1 MNKKVSGCLGMAMRA
16 RKLSL
21 GDGVIESI
29 RNKKAKLVLISD
41 EASDNTKKKLTDK
54 CNYYQIDYLFIED
67 DLLNESI
74 GTNNRK
80 AVAIMEEGFANMI
93 KTCLKG

>member
-1 MNKKVSGCLGMAMRA
+1 MNKKLSGSLGMAMRS

-21 GDGVIESI
+21 GDGVLENI
-29 RNKKAKLVLISD
+29 RNKKARLVLISE

-54 CNYYQIDYLFIED
+54 CHYYQIEYAFID
-67 DLLNESI
+67 DNLLNESI
-74 GTNNRK
+74 GTSNRK
-80 AVAIMEEGFANMI
+80 AVAIMEEGFAKMI